1 MFLRDKLTW
10 ITVTVLALSAEG
22 SAMAQSAPARAGNTS
37 DPALARIEQG
47 SASVGPELEAARAS
61 LAGATKKSDTGF
73 DLKSLANRQAPAGN
87 TVASA
92 LIMPNGA
99 GAPIQSNA
107 GGGDS
112 LQMLHGDAID
122 PTSTAAGPASR
133 VVPVGGPQAGGGS
146 MGAPPAHAE
155 SVIRGQI
162 NPAAR
167 SCYENDPEAKAHP
180 GRLTVL
186 IKLAPAGDVDSVTVT
201 SNTGL
206 SPSVA
211 SCITTAAHAARFAA
225 PGASGAMVRAA
236 FTFGGQ
242 EDPATPAVTPAKG
255 ARAAKAGSPP
265 RDTLAA
271 ADAPPADGPTSHR

>member
-10 ITVTVLALSAEG
+10 MTVMVLALSAEG
-22 SAMAQSAPARAGNTS
+22 SAMAQSAPARTGNAS

-61 LAGATKKSDTGF
+61 LSGATKKSDSGF
-73 DLKSLANRQAPAGN
+73 DLKSLANRQAPAGSA
-87 TVASA
+87 VASA

-112 LQMLHGDAID
+112 LQMLHGDAVD

-133 VVPVGGPQAGGGS
+133 VVPVGGPQAGGA

-167 SCYENDPEAKAHP
+167 SCYENDPDSKAHP

-186 IKLAPAGDVDSVTVT
+186 IKLAPAGDVDSVIVT

-236 FTFGGQ
+236 FTFLGQ
-242 EDPATPAVTPAKG
+242 EDPAPPAVTPAKG

-271 ADAPPADGPTSHR
+271 ADAPPADGPTPHR